1 MNTKQSVAQ
10 LAVPHR
16 KRLSS
21 TMVVALLLC
30 VVAGAVMINAAD
42 FPATAIETD
51 PGASA
56 FPTFYACAL
65 IVLAVLLVIRDL
77 LQAKPASCANA
88 QEKPAFRKTATGI
101 AATAF
106 YIVAMSYCGYLI
118 TTPVFL
124 IVIMTLMGYRRW
136 VLTPGIAL
144 LLTAILW
151 LLFVEALQVPLPV
164 GTFFEEQ
171 GPAMFESEL
180 LTQGFSTLLNNPQA
194 LLFATFGVMLGIV
207 IGALPGL
214 TATMGVVILL
224 PFTYGMEPVS
234 GLLMICGVFFGGV
247 YGGSITA
254 ILLKIPGT
262 PAAAATAIDG
272 YELTKQ
278 GKAGL
283 ALSAATFSS
292 FSGGTLSIIV
302 LMFLSPVL
310 ASWALKFSASESFAL
325 ATFGL
330 SIIASISGESLIKGL
345 IAGVGGL
352 LIATIGLDPMGGFPR
367 FTGGFVELM
376 NVPFIPVM
384 IGLFAAS
391 DAFRSMEQNQ
401 QIRQGAKVAIGSL
414 LLPWQTLRRIA
425 LTILRSSGLGVF
437 IGMIPGA
444 GADIAAFVAYNETRR
459 FSKTPEN
466 FGKGEIKAVA
476 SCEAGANGCTGG
488 ALLPMLTLGIPGDAV
503 TAIMLGALTL
513 QGMQPGPLMF
523 TDHGDMVYT
532 LFVGMIFCY
541 FMLLVLGLLSL
552 KVIGNVVKIP
562 GNILT
567 PMILALCVVG
577 TYALNNSLFD
587 VGIMLIAGVVG
598 YFMQKGGYPASPV
611 VLALIMGPMAESNF
625 RRALSLSGGSLDFLY
640 TRPITL
646 ALLTLAAFT
655 LLTPIIRKI
664 MRLRRQ

>member
-1 MNTKQSVAQ
+1 M
-10 LAVPHR
+10 
-16 KRLSS
+16 
-21 TMVVALLLC
+21 
-30 VVAGAVMINAAD
+30 
-42 FPATAIETD
+42 
-51 PGASA
+51 
-56 FPTFYACAL
+56 
-65 IVLAVLLVIRDL
+65 
-77 LQAKPASCANA
+77 
-88 QEKPAFRKTATGI
+88 
-101 AATAF
+101 
-106 YIVAMSYCGYLI
+106 
-118 TTPVFL
+118 
-124 IVIMTLMGYRRW
+124 
-136 VLTPGIAL
+136 
-144 LLTAILW
+144 
-151 LLFVEALQVPLPV
+151 
-164 GTFFEEQ
+164 
-171 GPAMFESEL
+171 
-180 LTQGFSTLLNNPQA
+180 
-194 LLFATFGVMLGIV
+194 
-207 IGALPGL
+207 
-214 TATMGVVILL
+214 
-224 PFTYGMEPVS
+224 
-234 GLLMICGVFFGGV
+234 
-247 YGGSITA
+247 
-254 ILLKIPGT
+254 
-262 PAAAATAIDG
+262 
-272 YELTKQ
+272 
-278 GKAGL
+278 
-283 ALSAATFSS
+283 
-292 FSGGTLSIIV
+292 
-302 LMFLSPVL
+302 
-310 ASWALKFSASESFAL
+310 
-325 ATFGL
+325 
-330 SIIASISGESLIKGL
+330 
-345 IAGVGGL
+345 
-352 LIATIGLDPMGGFPR
+352 
-367 FTGGFVELM
+367 ELM

>member
-1 MNTKQSVAQ
+1 M
-10 LAVPHR
+10 
-16 KRLSS
+16 
-21 TMVVALLLC
+21 
-30 VVAGAVMINAAD
+30 
-42 FPATAIETD
+42 
-51 PGASA
+51 
-56 FPTFYACAL
+56 
-65 IVLAVLLVIRDL
+65 
-77 LQAKPASCANA
+77 
-88 QEKPAFRKTATGI
+88 
-101 AATAF
+101 
-106 YIVAMSYCGYLI
+106 
-118 TTPVFL
+118 
-124 IVIMTLMGYRRW
+124 
-136 VLTPGIAL
+136 
-144 LLTAILW
+144 
-151 LLFVEALQVPLPV
+151 
-164 GTFFEEQ
+164 
-171 GPAMFESEL
+171 
-180 LTQGFSTLLNNPQA
+180 
-194 LLFATFGVMLGIV
+194 
-207 IGALPGL
+207 
-214 TATMGVVILL
+214 
-224 PFTYGMEPVS
+224 
-234 GLLMICGVFFGGV
+234 
-247 YGGSITA
+247 
-254 ILLKIPGT
+254 
-262 PAAAATAIDG
+262 
-272 YELTKQ
+272 
-278 GKAGL
+278 
-283 ALSAATFSS
+283 SAATFSS

-391 DAFRSMEQNQ
+391 EAFRSMEQNQ
-401 QIRQGAKVAIGSL
+401 QIRRGAKVAIGSL

-466 FGKGEIKAVA
+466 FGKGEIKAVP

>member
-1 MNTKQSVAQ
+1 
-10 LAVPHR
+10 
-16 KRLSS
+16 
-21 TMVVALLLC
+21 
-30 VVAGAVMINAAD
+30 
-42 FPATAIETD
+42 
-51 PGASA
+51 
-56 FPTFYACAL
+56 
-65 IVLAVLLVIRDL
+65 
-77 LQAKPASCANA
+77 
-88 QEKPAFRKTATGI
+88 
-101 AATAF
+101 
-106 YIVAMSYCGYLI
+106 
-118 TTPVFL
+118 
-124 IVIMTLMGYRRW
+124 
-136 VLTPGIAL
+136 
-144 LLTAILW
+144 
-151 LLFVEALQVPLPV
+151 
-164 GTFFEEQ
+164 
-171 GPAMFESEL
+171 MFESEL

-214 TATMGVVILL
+214 TATMGVAILL

-234 GLLMICGVFFGGV
+234 GLLMICGV

-391 DAFRSMEQNQ
+391 EAFRSMEQNQ

>member
-1 MNTKQSVAQ
+1 
-10 LAVPHR
+10 
-16 KRLSS
+16 
-21 TMVVALLLC
+21 
-30 VVAGAVMINAAD
+30 
-42 FPATAIETD
+42 
-51 PGASA
+51 
-56 FPTFYACAL
+56 
-65 IVLAVLLVIRDL
+65 
-77 LQAKPASCANA
+77 
-88 QEKPAFRKTATGI
+88 
-101 AATAF
+101 
-106 YIVAMSYCGYLI
+106 
-118 TTPVFL
+118 
-124 IVIMTLMGYRRW
+124 
-136 VLTPGIAL
+136 
-144 LLTAILW
+144 
-151 LLFVEALQVPLPV
+151 
-164 GTFFEEQ
+164 
-171 GPAMFESEL
+171 
-180 LTQGFSTLLNNPQA
+180 
-194 LLFATFGVMLGIV
+194 
-207 IGALPGL
+207 
-214 TATMGVVILL
+214 
-224 PFTYGMEPVS
+224 
-234 GLLMICGVFFGGV
+234 
-247 YGGSITA
+247 
-254 ILLKIPGT
+254 
-262 PAAAATAIDG
+262 AIDG

-391 DAFRSMEQNQ
+391 EAFRSMEQNQ

>member
-1 MNTKQSVAQ
+1 M
-10 LAVPHR
+10 
-16 KRLSS
+16 
-21 TMVVALLLC
+21 
-30 VVAGAVMINAAD
+30 
-42 FPATAIETD
+42 
-51 PGASA
+51 
-56 FPTFYACAL
+56 
-65 IVLAVLLVIRDL
+65 
-77 LQAKPASCANA
+77 
-88 QEKPAFRKTATGI
+88 
-101 AATAF
+101 
-106 YIVAMSYCGYLI
+106 
-118 TTPVFL
+118 
-124 IVIMTLMGYRRW
+124 
-136 VLTPGIAL
+136 
-144 LLTAILW
+144 
-151 LLFVEALQVPLPV
+151 
-164 GTFFEEQ
+164 
-171 GPAMFESEL
+171 
-180 LTQGFSTLLNNPQA
+180 
-194 LLFATFGVMLGIV
+194 
-207 IGALPGL
+207 
-214 TATMGVVILL
+214 
-224 PFTYGMEPVS
+224 
-234 GLLMICGVFFGGV
+234 
-247 YGGSITA
+247 
-254 ILLKIPGT
+254 LKIPGT

-325 ATFGL
+325 TTFGL

-384 IGLFAAS
+384 IGLFAVS
-391 DAFRSMEQNQ
+391 EAFRSMEQNQ

-552 KVIGNVVKIP
+552 KVIGNMVKIP

>member
-1 MNTKQSVAQ
+1 M
-10 LAVPHR
+10 PPR
-16 KRLSS
+16 
-21 TMVVALLLC
+21 
-30 VVAGAVMINAAD
+30 
-42 FPATAIETD
+42 
-51 PGASA
+51 
-56 FPTFYACAL
+56 
-65 IVLAVLLVIRDL
+65 
-77 LQAKPASCANA
+77 
-88 QEKPAFRKTATGI
+88 
-101 AATAF
+101 
-106 YIVAMSYCGYLI
+106 
-118 TTPVFL
+118 
-124 IVIMTLMGYRRW
+124 
-136 VLTPGIAL
+136 
-144 LLTAILW
+144 
-151 LLFVEALQVPLPV
+151 
-164 GTFFEEQ
+164 
-171 GPAMFESEL
+171 
-180 LTQGFSTLLNNPQA
+180 
-194 LLFATFGVMLGIV
+194 
-207 IGALPGL
+207 
-214 TATMGVVILL
+214 
-224 PFTYGMEPVS
+224 
-234 GLLMICGVFFGGV
+234 
-247 YGGSITA
+247 
-254 ILLKIPGT
+254 
-262 PAAAATAIDG
+262 
-272 YELTKQ
+272 
-278 GKAGL
+278 
-283 ALSAATFSS
+283 FSS

-391 DAFRSMEQNQ
+391 EAFRSMEQNQ

>member
-1 MNTKQSVAQ
+1 
-10 LAVPHR
+10 
-16 KRLSS
+16 
-21 TMVVALLLC
+21 
-30 VVAGAVMINAAD
+30 
-42 FPATAIETD
+42 
-51 PGASA
+51 
-56 FPTFYACAL
+56 
-65 IVLAVLLVIRDL
+65 
-77 LQAKPASCANA
+77 
-88 QEKPAFRKTATGI
+88 
-101 AATAF
+101 
-106 YIVAMSYCGYLI
+106 
-118 TTPVFL
+118 
-124 IVIMTLMGYRRW
+124 
-136 VLTPGIAL
+136 
-144 LLTAILW
+144 
-151 LLFVEALQVPLPV
+151 
-164 GTFFEEQ
+164 
-171 GPAMFESEL
+171 MFESEL

-214 TATMGVVILL
+214 TATMGVAILL

-391 DAFRSMEQNQ
+391 EAFRSMEQNQ
-401 QIRQGAKVAIGSL
+401 QIR
-414 LLPWQTLRRIA
+414 R
-425 LTILRSSGLGVF
+425 
-437 IGMIPGA
+437 
-444 GADIAAFVAYNETRR
+444 
-459 FSKTPEN
+459 
-466 FGKGEIKAVA
+466 
-476 SCEAGANGCTGG
+476 GANGCTGG

>member
-1 MNTKQSVAQ
+1 
-10 LAVPHR
+10 
-16 KRLSS
+16 
-21 TMVVALLLC
+21 
-30 VVAGAVMINAAD
+30 
-42 FPATAIETD
+42 
-51 PGASA
+51 
-56 FPTFYACAL
+56 
-65 IVLAVLLVIRDL
+65 
-77 LQAKPASCANA
+77 
-88 QEKPAFRKTATGI
+88 
-101 AATAF
+101 
-106 YIVAMSYCGYLI
+106 
-118 TTPVFL
+118 
-124 IVIMTLMGYRRW
+124 
-136 VLTPGIAL
+136 
-144 LLTAILW
+144 
-151 LLFVEALQVPLPV
+151 
-164 GTFFEEQ
+164 
-171 GPAMFESEL
+171 MFESEL

-214 TATMGVVILL
+214 TATMGVAILL

-234 GLLMICGVFFGGV
+234 GLLMIYGVFFGGV

-391 DAFRSMEQNQ
+391 EAFRSMEQNQ

>member
-1 MNTKQSVAQ
+1 
-10 LAVPHR
+10 
-16 KRLSS
+16 
-21 TMVVALLLC
+21 
-30 VVAGAVMINAAD
+30 
-42 FPATAIETD
+42 
-51 PGASA
+51 
-56 FPTFYACAL
+56 
-65 IVLAVLLVIRDL
+65 
-77 LQAKPASCANA
+77 
-88 QEKPAFRKTATGI
+88 
-101 AATAF
+101 
-106 YIVAMSYCGYLI
+106 
-118 TTPVFL
+118 
-124 IVIMTLMGYRRW
+124 
-136 VLTPGIAL
+136 
-144 LLTAILW
+144 
-151 LLFVEALQVPLPV
+151 
-164 GTFFEEQ
+164 
-171 GPAMFESEL
+171 
-180 LTQGFSTLLNNPQA
+180 
-194 LLFATFGVMLGIV
+194 
-207 IGALPGL
+207 
-214 TATMGVVILL
+214 
-224 PFTYGMEPVS
+224 
-234 GLLMICGVFFGGV
+234 
-247 YGGSITA
+247 
-254 ILLKIPGT
+254 
-262 PAAAATAIDG
+262 G

-391 DAFRSMEQNQ
+391 EAFRSMEQNQ

>member
-1 MNTKQSVAQ
+1 M
-10 LAVPHR
+10 
-16 KRLSS
+16 
-21 TMVVALLLC
+21 
-30 VVAGAVMINAAD
+30 
-42 FPATAIETD
+42 
-51 PGASA
+51 
-56 FPTFYACAL
+56 
-65 IVLAVLLVIRDL
+65 
-77 LQAKPASCANA
+77 
-88 QEKPAFRKTATGI
+88 
-101 AATAF
+101 
-106 YIVAMSYCGYLI
+106 
-118 TTPVFL
+118 
-124 IVIMTLMGYRRW
+124 
-136 VLTPGIAL
+136 
-144 LLTAILW
+144 
-151 LLFVEALQVPLPV
+151 
-164 GTFFEEQ
+164 
-171 GPAMFESEL
+171 
-180 LTQGFSTLLNNPQA
+180 
-194 LLFATFGVMLGIV
+194 
-207 IGALPGL
+207 
-214 TATMGVVILL
+214 
-224 PFTYGMEPVS
+224 
-234 GLLMICGVFFGGV
+234 
-247 YGGSITA
+247 
-254 ILLKIPGT
+254 
-262 PAAAATAIDG
+262 
-272 YELTKQ
+272 
-278 GKAGL
+278 
-283 ALSAATFSS
+283 
-292 FSGGTLSIIV
+292 
-302 LMFLSPVL
+302 
-310 ASWALKFSASESFAL
+310 
-325 ATFGL
+325 
-330 SIIASISGESLIKGL
+330 
-345 IAGVGGL
+345 
-352 LIATIGLDPMGGFPR
+352 
-367 FTGGFVELM
+367 ELM

-391 DAFRSMEQNQ
+391 EAFRSMEQNQ
-401 QIRQGAKVAIGSL
+401 QIRRGAKVAIGSL

-646 ALLTLAAFT
+646 ALLTLA
-655 LLTPIIRKI
+655 
-664 MRLRRQ
+664 

>member
-1 MNTKQSVAQ
+1 
-10 LAVPHR
+10 
-16 KRLSS
+16 
-21 TMVVALLLC
+21 
-30 VVAGAVMINAAD
+30 
-42 FPATAIETD
+42 
-51 PGASA
+51 
-56 FPTFYACAL
+56 
-65 IVLAVLLVIRDL
+65 
-77 LQAKPASCANA
+77 
-88 QEKPAFRKTATGI
+88 
-101 AATAF
+101 
-106 YIVAMSYCGYLI
+106 
-118 TTPVFL
+118 
-124 IVIMTLMGYRRW
+124 
-136 VLTPGIAL
+136 
-144 LLTAILW
+144 
-151 LLFVEALQVPLPV
+151 
-164 GTFFEEQ
+164 
-171 GPAMFESEL
+171 MFESEL

-214 TATMGVVILL
+214 TATMGVAILL

-234 GLLMICGVFFGGV
+234 GLLMICGAFFGGV

-391 DAFRSMEQNQ
+391 EAFRSMEQNQ
-401 QIRQGAKVAIGSL
+401 QIRRGAKVAIGSL

>member
-1 MNTKQSVAQ
+1 
-10 LAVPHR
+10 
-16 KRLSS
+16 
-21 TMVVALLLC
+21 
-30 VVAGAVMINAAD
+30 
-42 FPATAIETD
+42 
-51 PGASA
+51 
-56 FPTFYACAL
+56 
-65 IVLAVLLVIRDL
+65 
-77 LQAKPASCANA
+77 
-88 QEKPAFRKTATGI
+88 
-101 AATAF
+101 
-106 YIVAMSYCGYLI
+106 
-118 TTPVFL
+118 
-124 IVIMTLMGYRRW
+124 
-136 VLTPGIAL
+136 
-144 LLTAILW
+144 
-151 LLFVEALQVPLPV
+151 
-164 GTFFEEQ
+164 
-171 GPAMFESEL
+171 
-180 LTQGFSTLLNNPQA
+180 
-194 LLFATFGVMLGIV
+194 
-207 IGALPGL
+207 
-214 TATMGVVILL
+214 
-224 PFTYGMEPVS
+224 
-234 GLLMICGVFFGGV
+234 
-247 YGGSITA
+247 
-254 ILLKIPGT
+254 KIPGT

-391 DAFRSMEQNQ
+391 EAFRSMEQNQ

>member
-1 MNTKQSVAQ
+1 M
-10 LAVPHR
+10 
-16 KRLSS
+16 
-21 TMVVALLLC
+21 
-30 VVAGAVMINAAD
+30 
-42 FPATAIETD
+42 
-51 PGASA
+51 
-56 FPTFYACAL
+56 
-65 IVLAVLLVIRDL
+65 
-77 LQAKPASCANA
+77 
-88 QEKPAFRKTATGI
+88 
-101 AATAF
+101 
-106 YIVAMSYCGYLI
+106 
-118 TTPVFL
+118 
-124 IVIMTLMGYRRW
+124 
-136 VLTPGIAL
+136 
-144 LLTAILW
+144 
-151 LLFVEALQVPLPV
+151 
-164 GTFFEEQ
+164 
-171 GPAMFESEL
+171 
-180 LTQGFSTLLNNPQA
+180 
-194 LLFATFGVMLGIV
+194 
-207 IGALPGL
+207 
-214 TATMGVVILL
+214 
-224 PFTYGMEPVS
+224 
-234 GLLMICGVFFGGV
+234 
-247 YGGSITA
+247 
-254 ILLKIPGT
+254 LKIPGT

-391 DAFRSMEQNQ
+391 EAFRSMEQNQ
-401 QIRQGAKVAIGSL
+401 QIRRGAKVAIGSL

>member
-1 MNTKQSVAQ
+1 
-10 LAVPHR
+10 
-16 KRLSS
+16 
-21 TMVVALLLC
+21 
-30 VVAGAVMINAAD
+30 
-42 FPATAIETD
+42 
-51 PGASA
+51 
-56 FPTFYACAL
+56 
-65 IVLAVLLVIRDL
+65 
-77 LQAKPASCANA
+77 
-88 QEKPAFRKTATGI
+88 
-101 AATAF
+101 
-106 YIVAMSYCGYLI
+106 
-118 TTPVFL
+118 
-124 IVIMTLMGYRRW
+124 
-136 VLTPGIAL
+136 
-144 LLTAILW
+144 
-151 LLFVEALQVPLPV
+151 
-164 GTFFEEQ
+164 
-171 GPAMFESEL
+171 MFESEL

-214 TATMGVVILL
+214 TATMGVAILL

-247 YGGSITA
+247 YGGFITPNF
-254 ILLKIPGT
+254 LKISRT
-262 PAAAATAIDG
+262 PAAGATAIDG

-391 DAFRSMEQNQ
+391 EAFRSMEQNQ

>member
-1 MNTKQSVAQ
+1 
-10 LAVPHR
+10 
-16 KRLSS
+16 
-21 TMVVALLLC
+21 
-30 VVAGAVMINAAD
+30 
-42 FPATAIETD
+42 
-51 PGASA
+51 
-56 FPTFYACAL
+56 
-65 IVLAVLLVIRDL
+65 
-77 LQAKPASCANA
+77 
-88 QEKPAFRKTATGI
+88 
-101 AATAF
+101 
-106 YIVAMSYCGYLI
+106 
-118 TTPVFL
+118 
-124 IVIMTLMGYRRW
+124 
-136 VLTPGIAL
+136 
-144 LLTAILW
+144 
-151 LLFVEALQVPLPV
+151 
-164 GTFFEEQ
+164 
-171 GPAMFESEL
+171 
-180 LTQGFSTLLNNPQA
+180 
-194 LLFATFGVMLGIV
+194 
-207 IGALPGL
+207 
-214 TATMGVVILL
+214 
-224 PFTYGMEPVS
+224 
-234 GLLMICGVFFGGV
+234 CGVFFGGV

-391 DAFRSMEQNQ
+391 EAFRSMEQNQ

-476 SCEAGANGCTGG
+476 SCAAGANGCTGG

>member
-1 MNTKQSVAQ
+1 
-10 LAVPHR
+10 
-16 KRLSS
+16 
-21 TMVVALLLC
+21 
-30 VVAGAVMINAAD
+30 
-42 FPATAIETD
+42 
-51 PGASA
+51 
-56 FPTFYACAL
+56 
-65 IVLAVLLVIRDL
+65 
-77 LQAKPASCANA
+77 
-88 QEKPAFRKTATGI
+88 
-101 AATAF
+101 
-106 YIVAMSYCGYLI
+106 
-118 TTPVFL
+118 
-124 IVIMTLMGYRRW
+124 
-136 VLTPGIAL
+136 
-144 LLTAILW
+144 
-151 LLFVEALQVPLPV
+151 
-164 GTFFEEQ
+164 
-171 GPAMFESEL
+171 MFESEL

-214 TATMGVVILL
+214 TATMGVAILL

-234 GLLMICGVFFGGV
+234 GLLMICGVFFGDV

-391 DAFRSMEQNQ
+391 EAFRSMEQNQ

>member
-1 MNTKQSVAQ
+1 M
-10 LAVPHR
+10 
-16 KRLSS
+16 
-21 TMVVALLLC
+21 
-30 VVAGAVMINAAD
+30 
-42 FPATAIETD
+42 
-51 PGASA
+51 
-56 FPTFYACAL
+56 
-65 IVLAVLLVIRDL
+65 
-77 LQAKPASCANA
+77 
-88 QEKPAFRKTATGI
+88 
-101 AATAF
+101 
-106 YIVAMSYCGYLI
+106 
-118 TTPVFL
+118 
-124 IVIMTLMGYRRW
+124 
-136 VLTPGIAL
+136 
-144 LLTAILW
+144 
-151 LLFVEALQVPLPV
+151 
-164 GTFFEEQ
+164 
-171 GPAMFESEL
+171 
-180 LTQGFSTLLNNPQA
+180 
-194 LLFATFGVMLGIV
+194 
-207 IGALPGL
+207 
-214 TATMGVVILL
+214 
-224 PFTYGMEPVS
+224 
-234 GLLMICGVFFGGV
+234 
-247 YGGSITA
+247 
-254 ILLKIPGT
+254 LKIPGT

-325 ATFGL
+325 TTFGL

-391 DAFRSMEQNQ
+391 EAFRSMEQNQ

-437 IGMIPGA
+437 IGMIPGV

-552 KVIGNVVKIP
+552 KVIGNMVKIP

>member
-1 MNTKQSVAQ
+1 MN
-10 LAVPHR
+10 
-16 KRLSS
+16 
-21 TMVVALLLC
+21 
-30 VVAGAVMINAAD
+30 G
-42 FPATAIETD
+42 
-51 PGASA
+51 
-56 FPTFYACAL
+56 
-65 IVLAVLLVIRDL
+65 
-77 LQAKPASCANA
+77 
-88 QEKPAFRKTATGI
+88 
-101 AATAF
+101 
-106 YIVAMSYCGYLI
+106 
-118 TTPVFL
+118 
-124 IVIMTLMGYRRW
+124 
-136 VLTPGIAL
+136 
-144 LLTAILW
+144 
-151 LLFVEALQVPLPV
+151 
-164 GTFFEEQ
+164 
-171 GPAMFESEL
+171 
-180 LTQGFSTLLNNPQA
+180 
-194 LLFATFGVMLGIV
+194 
-207 IGALPGL
+207 
-214 TATMGVVILL
+214 
-224 PFTYGMEPVS
+224 
-234 GLLMICGVFFGGV
+234 
-247 YGGSITA
+247 
-254 ILLKIPGT
+254 
-262 PAAAATAIDG
+262 
-272 YELTKQ
+272 
-278 GKAGL
+278 
-283 ALSAATFSS
+283 
-292 FSGGTLSIIV
+292 
-302 LMFLSPVL
+302 
-310 ASWALKFSASESFAL
+310 
-325 ATFGL
+325 
-330 SIIASISGESLIKGL
+330 
-345 IAGVGGL
+345 
-352 LIATIGLDPMGGFPR
+352 
-367 FTGGFVELM
+367 
-376 NVPFIPVM
+376 PFIPVM

-391 DAFRSMEQNQ
+391 EAFRSMEQTQ

-414 LLPWQTLRRIA
+414 LLPCQTLRRIA

-444 GADIAAFVAYNETRR
+444 GADIAAYVAYNETRR

-541 FMLLVLGLLSL
+541 FMLLVLGLRSL

>member
-1 MNTKQSVAQ
+1 M
-10 LAVPHR
+10 P
-16 KRLSS
+16 
-21 TMVVALLLC
+21 
-30 VVAGAVMINAAD
+30 
-42 FPATAIETD
+42 
-51 PGASA
+51 
-56 FPTFYACAL
+56 
-65 IVLAVLLVIRDL
+65 
-77 LQAKPASCANA
+77 
-88 QEKPAFRKTATGI
+88 
-101 AATAF
+101 
-106 YIVAMSYCGYLI
+106 
-118 TTPVFL
+118 
-124 IVIMTLMGYRRW
+124 
-136 VLTPGIAL
+136 
-144 LLTAILW
+144 
-151 LLFVEALQVPLPV
+151 LFDSLH
-164 GTFFEEQ
+164 
-171 GPAMFESEL
+171 
-180 LTQGFSTLLNNPQA
+180 
-194 LLFATFGVMLGIV
+194 I
-207 IGALPGL
+207 
-214 TATMGVVILL
+214 
-224 PFTYGMEPVS
+224 
-234 GLLMICGVFFGGV
+234 GV

-391 DAFRSMEQNQ
+391 EAFRSMEQNQ

>member
-1 MNTKQSVAQ
+1 MA
-10 LAVPHR
+10 
-16 KRLSS
+16 
-21 TMVVALLLC
+21 
-30 VVAGAVMINAAD
+30 
-42 FPATAIETD
+42 
-51 PGASA
+51 
-56 FPTFYACAL
+56 
-65 IVLAVLLVIRDL
+65 
-77 LQAKPASCANA
+77 
-88 QEKPAFRKTATGI
+88 
-101 AATAF
+101 
-106 YIVAMSYCGYLI
+106 
-118 TTPVFL
+118 
-124 IVIMTLMGYRRW
+124 
-136 VLTPGIAL
+136 
-144 LLTAILW
+144 
-151 LLFVEALQVPLPV
+151 
-164 GTFFEEQ
+164 
-171 GPAMFESEL
+171 
-180 LTQGFSTLLNNPQA
+180 
-194 LLFATFGVMLGIV
+194 
-207 IGALPGL
+207 
-214 TATMGVVILL
+214 
-224 PFTYGMEPVS
+224 
-234 GLLMICGVFFGGV
+234 
-247 YGGSITA
+247 GSITA

-391 DAFRSMEQNQ
+391 EAFRSMEQNQ

>member
-1 MNTKQSVAQ
+1 M
-10 LAVPHR
+10 
-16 KRLSS
+16 
-21 TMVVALLLC
+21 
-30 VVAGAVMINAAD
+30 
-42 FPATAIETD
+42 
-51 PGASA
+51 
-56 FPTFYACAL
+56 
-65 IVLAVLLVIRDL
+65 
-77 LQAKPASCANA
+77 
-88 QEKPAFRKTATGI
+88 
-101 AATAF
+101 
-106 YIVAMSYCGYLI
+106 
-118 TTPVFL
+118 
-124 IVIMTLMGYRRW
+124 
-136 VLTPGIAL
+136 
-144 LLTAILW
+144 
-151 LLFVEALQVPLPV
+151 
-164 GTFFEEQ
+164 
-171 GPAMFESEL
+171 
-180 LTQGFSTLLNNPQA
+180 
-194 LLFATFGVMLGIV
+194 
-207 IGALPGL
+207 
-214 TATMGVVILL
+214 
-224 PFTYGMEPVS
+224 
-234 GLLMICGVFFGGV
+234 
-247 YGGSITA
+247 
-254 ILLKIPGT
+254 
-262 PAAAATAIDG
+262 
-272 YELTKQ
+272 
-278 GKAGL
+278 
-283 ALSAATFSS
+283 SAATFSS

-391 DAFRSMEQNQ
+391 EAFRSMEQNQ

-655 LLTPIIRKI
+655 LLTPIIRK
-664 MRLRRQ
+664 

>member
-1 MNTKQSVAQ
+1 M
-10 LAVPHR
+10 
-16 KRLSS
+16 
-21 TMVVALLLC
+21 
-30 VVAGAVMINAAD
+30 
-42 FPATAIETD
+42 
-51 PGASA
+51 
-56 FPTFYACAL
+56 
-65 IVLAVLLVIRDL
+65 
-77 LQAKPASCANA
+77 
-88 QEKPAFRKTATGI
+88 
-101 AATAF
+101 
-106 YIVAMSYCGYLI
+106 
-118 TTPVFL
+118 
-124 IVIMTLMGYRRW
+124 
-136 VLTPGIAL
+136 
-144 LLTAILW
+144 
-151 LLFVEALQVPLPV
+151 
-164 GTFFEEQ
+164 
-171 GPAMFESEL
+171 
-180 LTQGFSTLLNNPQA
+180 
-194 LLFATFGVMLGIV
+194 
-207 IGALPGL
+207 
-214 TATMGVVILL
+214 
-224 PFTYGMEPVS
+224 
-234 GLLMICGVFFGGV
+234 
-247 YGGSITA
+247 
-254 ILLKIPGT
+254 LKIPGT

-283 ALSAATFSS
+283 ALSATTFSS

-391 DAFRSMEQNQ
+391 EAFRSMEQNQ
-401 QIRQGAKVAIGSL
+401 QIRRGAKVAIGSL

>member
-1 MNTKQSVAQ
+1 M
-10 LAVPHR
+10 
-16 KRLSS
+16 
-21 TMVVALLLC
+21 
-30 VVAGAVMINAAD
+30 
-42 FPATAIETD
+42 
-51 PGASA
+51 
-56 FPTFYACAL
+56 
-65 IVLAVLLVIRDL
+65 
-77 LQAKPASCANA
+77 
-88 QEKPAFRKTATGI
+88 
-101 AATAF
+101 
-106 YIVAMSYCGYLI
+106 
-118 TTPVFL
+118 
-124 IVIMTLMGYRRW
+124 
-136 VLTPGIAL
+136 
-144 LLTAILW
+144 
-151 LLFVEALQVPLPV
+151 
-164 GTFFEEQ
+164 
-171 GPAMFESEL
+171 
-180 LTQGFSTLLNNPQA
+180 
-194 LLFATFGVMLGIV
+194 
-207 IGALPGL
+207 
-214 TATMGVVILL
+214 
-224 PFTYGMEPVS
+224 
-234 GLLMICGVFFGGV
+234 
-247 YGGSITA
+247 
-254 ILLKIPGT
+254 
-262 PAAAATAIDG
+262 
-272 YELTKQ
+272 
-278 GKAGL
+278 
-283 ALSAATFSS
+283 SAATFSS

-345 IAGVGGL
+345 IAEVGGL

-391 DAFRSMEQNQ
+391 EAFRSMEQNQ
-401 QIRQGAKVAIGSL
+401 QIRRGAKVAIGSL

>member
-1 MNTKQSVAQ
+1 M
-10 LAVPHR
+10 
-16 KRLSS
+16 
-21 TMVVALLLC
+21 
-30 VVAGAVMINAAD
+30 
-42 FPATAIETD
+42 
-51 PGASA
+51 
-56 FPTFYACAL
+56 
-65 IVLAVLLVIRDL
+65 
-77 LQAKPASCANA
+77 
-88 QEKPAFRKTATGI
+88 
-101 AATAF
+101 
-106 YIVAMSYCGYLI
+106 
-118 TTPVFL
+118 
-124 IVIMTLMGYRRW
+124 
-136 VLTPGIAL
+136 
-144 LLTAILW
+144 
-151 LLFVEALQVPLPV
+151 
-164 GTFFEEQ
+164 
-171 GPAMFESEL
+171 
-180 LTQGFSTLLNNPQA
+180 
-194 LLFATFGVMLGIV
+194 
-207 IGALPGL
+207 
-214 TATMGVVILL
+214 
-224 PFTYGMEPVS
+224 
-234 GLLMICGVFFGGV
+234 
-247 YGGSITA
+247 
-254 ILLKIPGT
+254 LKIPGT

-292 FSGGTLSIIV
+292 FSGGTISIIV

-391 DAFRSMEQNQ
+391 EAFRSMEQNQ

-476 SCEAGANGCTGG
+476 SSEAGANGCTGG

-598 YFMQKGGYPASPV
+598 YFMQKEGYPASPV

>member
-1 MNTKQSVAQ
+1 
-10 LAVPHR
+10 
-16 KRLSS
+16 
-21 TMVVALLLC
+21 
-30 VVAGAVMINAAD
+30 
-42 FPATAIETD
+42 
-51 PGASA
+51 
-56 FPTFYACAL
+56 
-65 IVLAVLLVIRDL
+65 
-77 LQAKPASCANA
+77 
-88 QEKPAFRKTATGI
+88 
-101 AATAF
+101 
-106 YIVAMSYCGYLI
+106 
-118 TTPVFL
+118 
-124 IVIMTLMGYRRW
+124 
-136 VLTPGIAL
+136 
-144 LLTAILW
+144 
-151 LLFVEALQVPLPV
+151 
-164 GTFFEEQ
+164 
-171 GPAMFESEL
+171 
-180 LTQGFSTLLNNPQA
+180 
-194 LLFATFGVMLGIV
+194 
-207 IGALPGL
+207 
-214 TATMGVVILL
+214 
-224 PFTYGMEPVS
+224 
-234 GLLMICGVFFGGV
+234 
-247 YGGSITA
+247 
-254 ILLKIPGT
+254 
-262 PAAAATAIDG
+262 TAIDG

-391 DAFRSMEQNQ
+391 EAFRSMEQNQ

>member
-1 MNTKQSVAQ
+1 
-10 LAVPHR
+10 
-16 KRLSS
+16 
-21 TMVVALLLC
+21 
-30 VVAGAVMINAAD
+30 
-42 FPATAIETD
+42 
-51 PGASA
+51 
-56 FPTFYACAL
+56 
-65 IVLAVLLVIRDL
+65 
-77 LQAKPASCANA
+77 
-88 QEKPAFRKTATGI
+88 
-101 AATAF
+101 
-106 YIVAMSYCGYLI
+106 
-118 TTPVFL
+118 
-124 IVIMTLMGYRRW
+124 
-136 VLTPGIAL
+136 
-144 LLTAILW
+144 
-151 LLFVEALQVPLPV
+151 
-164 GTFFEEQ
+164 
-171 GPAMFESEL
+171 MFESEL

-214 TATMGVVILL
+214 TATMGVAILL

-234 GLLMICGVFFGGV
+234 GLLMICGVFFGAV

-391 DAFRSMEQNQ
+391 EAFRSMEQNQ